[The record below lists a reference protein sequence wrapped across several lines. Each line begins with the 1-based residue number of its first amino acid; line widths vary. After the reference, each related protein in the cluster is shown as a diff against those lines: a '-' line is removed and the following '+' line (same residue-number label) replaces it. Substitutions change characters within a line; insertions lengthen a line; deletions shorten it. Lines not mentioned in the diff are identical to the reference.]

1 MLAVKSMDVRDNFKS
16 FCDKVFG
23 GETLIVSRPK
33 NQNVVMM
40 SESEYNNIMKAK
52 RNAEYLTMLDKS
64 MAEAEAG
71 KFIIKSIE
79 ELGELE

>member
-16 FCDKVFG
+16 FCDKVFD

-79 ELGELE
+79 ELGEIE

>member
-1 MLAVKSMDVRDNFKS
+1 MLAVKSMDVRD
-16 FCDKVFG
+16 KVFD

-79 ELGELE
+79 ELGEIE

>member
-16 FCDKVFG
+16 FCAKVFD

-64 MAEAEAG
+64 MAEAETG
-71 KFIIKSIE
+71 KFIMKSIE
-79 ELGELE
+79 ELGEIE

>member
-1 MLAVKSMDVRDNFKS
+1 MKLDTLVSEKNNLN
-16 FCDKVFG
+16 
-23 GETLIVSRPK
+23 ETS
-33 NQNVVMM
+33 M
-40 SESEYNNIMKAK
+40 SEPEYNNIMKAK